1 MNDVINPY
9 RGLPSFHY
17 WRSGVADV
25 GLGQFDP
32 VEAVKFQ
39 IGENDWIST
48 LGSCFAQHLARH
60 IHMNGYKY
68 LVTEPLRSDEEQ
80 TDVARMMA
88 SQFSARY
95 GNVYTVRQAL
105 QLLDRAN
112 GWEPTDSIWERA
124 GRFHDAFRPNVFLG
138 GFESEKLLIEER
150 KRHLAS
156 VRRVFTQSDVV
167 VFTLGLTETWTS
179 LQDGAVYPIAPGVV
193 AGSMDESKY
202 AFKNFNYTEVIS
214 DLTTWCIRLRDMN
227 PQVRILLTVSPVP
240 LNATYE
246 TRNVWTSTTYSKATL
261 RSAAGDVANSLSYVD
276 YFPSYEIITCPQVQ
290 GRYFEDDLREVKEI
304 GVRHVMRVFGKH
316 YLAPL
321 EAAEVVKQKKRFS
334 SSQSS
339 RSVEVSNVFCDEELL
354 DQEE

>member
-1 MNDVINPY
+1 MSDKINPY

-32 VEAVKFQ
+32 VEAAKFQ
-39 IGENDWIST
+39 IGESDQIST
-48 LGSCFAQHLARH
+48 LGSCFAQHLAKH
-60 IHMNGYKY
+60 IHKSGYNY
-68 LVTEPLRSDEEQ
+68 VVTEPLRSDEEQ
-80 TDVARMMA
+80 TDMAKLMA

-112 GWEPTDSIWERA
+112 GWEPIDNIWERD
-124 GRFHDAFRPNVFLG
+124 GRFYDAFRPNVFPG
-138 GFESEKLLIEER
+138 GFASEELLLEER

-156 VRRVFTQSDVV
+156 VLKVFTHSDVV
-167 VFTLGLTETWTS
+167 VFTLGLTETWVS
-179 LQDGAVYPIAPGVV
+179 LQDGAVYPVAPGVV
-193 AGSMDESKY
+193 AGSMDESQH
-202 AFKNFNYTEVIS
+202 AFKNFNYTEVMS
-214 DLTTWCIRLRDMN
+214 DLTAWCIRLREMN
-227 PQVRILLTVSPVP
+227 PKVRILLTVSPVP

-246 TRNVWTSTTYSKATL
+246 PRNVWASTTYSKATL
-261 RSAAGDVANSLSYVD
+261 RSAAGDVASALPYVD

-290 GRYFEDDLREVKEI
+290 GRYFEDDLREVREI

-316 YLAPL
+316 YLAKSS
-321 EAAEVVKQKKRFS
+321 AAEVVEQKRRFS
-334 SSQSS
+334 FGRSS
-339 RSVEVSNVFCDEELL
+339 RSAGVSSVFCDEELL